1 MRAWRECTGERDRL
15 IFYDGASTDDP
26 VLVEYCGGDWL
37 PPVTSRGPE
46 MLVAFHSSP
55 FSAPPRA
62 AAAHAPLRGFELD
75 VDVIFADSDS
85 LDYARF
91 ERNTFVIM
99 FSSNTYFIHLLLHK
113 GKRGDVSST

>member
-1 MRAWRECTGERDRL
+1 MRAWSECTGERDRL

-37 PPVTSRGPE
+37 PRVTSRGPE

-62 AAAHAPLRGFELD
+62 VAPAAPLRGFELD
-75 VDVIFADSDS
+75 VDVVFANSDS
-85 LDYARF
+85 LDYARLG
-91 ERNTFVIM
+91 
-99 FSSNTYFIHLLLHK
+99 YLH
-113 GKRGDVSST
+113 